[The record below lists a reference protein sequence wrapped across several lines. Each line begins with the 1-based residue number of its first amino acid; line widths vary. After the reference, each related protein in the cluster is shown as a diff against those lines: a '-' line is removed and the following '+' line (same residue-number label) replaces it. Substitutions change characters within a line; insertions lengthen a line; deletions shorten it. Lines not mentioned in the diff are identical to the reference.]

1 VLLPVTV
8 RIPDQDD
15 RVHVAYDSSSDLL
28 DLGDGLRIHAD
39 VQVAVREWSH
49 DVDLAI
55 VVADGRLVADNVRV
69 SRREGGD
76 PVTSE
81 ALRSIPVARLVRAAS
96 GAVRH
101 VREEYPG
108 GGMSLGPAWPNEEE
122 GAYVAKHGLDDDTLR
137 IVARVYRVA
146 YLLGDAPTKRVETL
160 FNLPRSTAS
169 RWIATARQR
178 GYLGES
184 RGPGKTGG

>member
-1 VLLPVTV
+1 VLVTV
-8 RIPDQDD
+8 RSPDQDEFL
-15 RVHVAYDSSSDLL
+15 HVTYDSSSELL

-39 VQVAVREWSH
+39 VRVMVRGWSH
-49 DVDLAI
+49 DVDLAV
-55 VVADGRLVADNVRV
+55 VVADGRLVADRVRV

-81 ALRSIPVARLVRAAS
+81 ALRNIPVARLVHAAV

-108 GGMSLGPAWPNEEE
+108 GGLSLGPAWPSKEE
-122 GAYVAKHGLDDDTLR
+122 GAYVAKHGLDDDSLR

-146 YLLGDAPTKRVETL
+146 YLIGDPPTKQVERL
-160 FNLPRSTAS
+160 FSLPRSTAG
-169 RWIATARQR
+169 RWIAAARQR

-184 RGPGKTGG
+184 AGPGRAGG